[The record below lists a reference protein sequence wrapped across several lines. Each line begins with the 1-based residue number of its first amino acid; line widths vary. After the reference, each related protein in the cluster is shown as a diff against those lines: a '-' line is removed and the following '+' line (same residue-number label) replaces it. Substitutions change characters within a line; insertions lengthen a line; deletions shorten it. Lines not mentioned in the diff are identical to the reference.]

1 MSDEKYSSLPA
12 GAKELS
18 GTPRSAA
25 DSTELSKRLTSLD
38 QFRGYTV
45 LGMLIVNYFGGYQ
58 ACPQVLKHTHDYC
71 SYADT
76 IMPQFLFAVGFS
88 LRLTVGRQLQ
98 SGASWQTYGRIVRR
112 LLGLALVAFVVY
124 SVSPRAASWE
134 KLQEIGIWGAI
145 AEPLKRQWFQTLMHI
160 AVTSLWIVPVIHRS
174 FSTRLVWLLG
184 SATLHVVLSYLFNF
198 IWCNTDPNAIDGGPL
213 GFLSWTIPAM
223 LGTFACDWFVPSR
236 SADAKPADANPIVP
250 SRAIGLSVF
259 TACLLMLLGYAFSCA
274 TRFYD
279 VAPAS
284 ANAETN
290 ALLLAKIPSDPVVPD
305 RSRVKTKLQENGA
318 DAWLAEPPFVK
329 PPSRS
334 QRQWNY
340 WMMSQRAGTLSYT
353 TFAAGFSLA
362 IFTLFYTLCDLFG
375 AQLPILKTFGTNALA
390 AYVLHDLVSNSVQ
403 PFFPKDSPMGYAC
416 LGLALFCLINWLFL
430 RSLQRQNIFLRV

>member
-12 GAKELS
+12 GAK
-18 GTPRSAA
+18 
-25 DSTELSKRLTSLD
+25 ELSKRLTSLD

-198 IWCNTDPNAIDGGPL
+198 TWCNTDPNAIDGGPL

>member
-1 MSDEKYSSLPA
+1 
-12 GAKELS
+12 
-18 GTPRSAA
+18 
-25 DSTELSKRLTSLD
+25 
-38 QFRGYTV
+38 
-45 LGMLIVNYFGGYQ
+45 MLIVNYFGGYQ

-98 SGASWQTYGRIVRR
+98 SGGSWQAYGRIVRR

-124 SVSPRAASWE
+124 SVAPRAGSWE
-134 KLQEIGIWGAI
+134 KLKEIGIWGAL

-160 AVTSLWIVPVIHRS
+160 AVTSLWIVPVIHRPI
-174 FSTRLVWLLG
+174 STRLVWLLG

-198 IWCNTDPNAIDGGPL
+198 TWCNTDPNAIDGGPL

-223 LGTFACDWFVPSR
+223 LGTFACDWFVPRR
-236 SADAKPADANPIVP
+236 SADAEPADAEPADAEPAVP
-250 SRAIGLSVF
+250 SRAIGLSIF
-259 TACLLMLLGYAFSCA
+259 TACLLMLLGYAFSCG

-279 VAPAS
+279 VSPAS
-284 ANAETN
+284 ANAQTN
-290 ALLLAKIPSDPVVPD
+290 ALLLSKIPADPVVPD
-305 RSRVKTKLQENGA
+305 RSRVKTKIAENA
-318 DAWLAEPPFVK
+318 AVAWLAEPPFVK
-329 PPSRS
+329 PPDRS

-340 WMMSQRAGTLSYT
+340 WMMSQRAGTLSYM

-362 IFTLFYTLCDLFG
+362 IFALFYILCDLFG
-375 AQLPILKTFGTNALA
+375 AQLPIFKTFGTNALA
-390 AYVLHDLVSNSVQ
+390 AYVLHDLVSNAVQ
-403 PFFPKDSPMGYAC
+403 PFFPKDSPMGYAY
-416 LGLALFCLINWLFL
+416 LGLALFCLITWLFL